1 MKDFENY
8 SKDLLKLNPT
18 LKFIFGFRDK
28 NTLSHIENNLNDIY
42 LNSLKSLIN
51 KYENSKNL

>member
-18 LKFIFGFRDK
+18 LRFIFGLRDK
-28 NTLSHIENNLNDIY
+28 ETLSKIERNL
-42 LNSLKSLIN
+42 
-51 KYENSKNL
+51 